1 MPTVDKVN
9 SRRLLRSS
17 GFTLIEVL
25 IALAITAFV
34 AIIAYT
40 SLSSVISGVEST
52 RTAATRNY
60 ELNRALMILTR
71 DLRQFTARPVVDE
84 FGVREPALSGGELS
98 RYLLSFTRSGWNN
111 PNGHRRSNL
120 QRVNYL
126 LEDNALWRESYNV
139 LDRVS
144 NSQPQ
149 KVKLLEGVEEV
160 SIIFLSSLDAIDLG
174 DSGKGLDTRN
184 WLDNW
189 IVDTSTPGASLPP
202 PAALELSL
210 QIKGWGEIRRLY
222 ALPPL

>member
-1 MPTVDKVN
+1 M
-9 SRRLLRSS
+9 

-34 AIIAYT
+34 ATIAYA

-60 ELNRALMILTR
+60 ELNRALMIMTR
-71 DLRQFTARPVVDE
+71 DIRQFTVRPVLDE

-98 RYLLSFTRSGWNN
+98 RFLLSFTRSGWNN

-126 LEDNALWRESYNV
+126 LEDNALWRENYLV
-139 LDRVS
+139 RDRVG

-149 KVKLLEGVEEV
+149 RVKLLDGVEEMSV
-160 SIIFLSSLDAIDLG
+160 TFLSSLDAIDVG
-174 DSGKGLDTRN
+174 NSGKGLDTKN

-189 IVDTSTPGASLPP
+189 IVDTSNPGVTLPP
-202 PAALELSL
+202 PVALEIVL
-210 QIKGWGEIRRLY
+210 QIEGWGELRRLY

>member
-1 MPTVDKVN
+1 MHRVDKPQ
-9 SRRLLRSS
+9 SRCLVRPL

-34 AIIAYT
+34 ATIAYT

-52 RTAATRNY
+52 RAAATRNY

-71 DLRQFTARPVVDE
+71 DLRQFTARSVTDE
-84 FGVREPALSGGELS
+84 FGVRESALSGGELS
-98 RYLLSFTRSGWNN
+98 RSLLSFTRSGWNN
-111 PNGHRRSNL
+111 PNGHKRSNL
-120 QRVNYL
+120 QRVNYRV
-126 LEDNALWRESYNV
+126 EDNALWRESYQV

-149 KVKLLEGVEEV
+149 RVKLLEGVEEV
-160 SIIFLSSLDAIDLG
+160 KVIFLSSLDAIDVG
-174 DSGKGLDTRN
+174 SSGKGLDTRN

-189 IVDTSTPGASLPP
+189 VVDTSNPGVTLPP
-202 PAALELSL
+202 PVALEIQLE
-210 QIKGWGEIRRLY
+210 IEGWGEVRRLY